1 MTAFTRRAGLGALI
15 GLVATGAQG
24 QTPPQATIRAEAGWS
39 RAAGAGRTGA
49 GYLTLRNSGAADRL
63 VSARAAIATTVE
75 LHTHIHDNG
84 VMRMRPVEA
93 IDVPANGTVT
103 LEPGGLHLMLLE
115 LKQPLRQG
123 ETVPVTLVFE
133 RAGEVQVQL
142 AVQSA
147 GARGPGGGGHRH

>member
-1 MTAFTRRAGLGALI
+1 MTDFSRRAGLGALI
-15 GLVATGAQG
+15 GLVATHAQA
-24 QTPPQATIRAEAGWS
+24 QAPAPIQAEAGWS

-49 GYLTLRNSGAADRL
+49 GYLTLRNGGAADRL
-63 VSARAAIATTVE
+63 VAARAAIATRVE
-75 LHTHIHDNG
+75 LHTHVHEGG

-93 IDVPANGTVT
+93 IEVPANGSVT

-115 LKQPLRQG
+115 LKRPLNQG
-123 ETVPVTLVFE
+123 DSVPVTLVFE

-147 GARGPGGGGHRH
+147 GARGPAAAPHRH